1 MPNTESEHNQTMLL
15 AITALEILHLI
26 AGAEEQ
32 QANKRQRYVY
42 EEQQENWR
50 IDPYGRRI
58 PSSQRTKTYEVVLVN
73 GQRYRKLVARNG
85 EPLTPAEKWEIEEDI
100 KRQKPVAKTSLRELA
115 QTHQLALEG
124 NVLRATRGDKTLT
137 FRFDPQTYTILE
149 QTTESATSRMTLE
162 YRRLEDGT
170 TLPERMTVDFV
181 VNDVHGLQISTFRNF
196 TANW

>member
-1 MPNTESEHNQTMLL
+1 MLL
-15 AITALEILHLI
+15 AVAALEILHLI
-26 AGAEEQ
+26 AGAEER
-32 QANKRQRYVY
+32 QAEQRLRYVY

-85 EPLTPAEKWEIEEDI
+85 EPLTPAEKWEIEEDM
-100 KRQKPVAKTSLRELA
+100 KRQTPTPKTTSLRDLA
-115 QTHQLALEG
+115 QTHQLTLEG
-124 NVLRATRGDKTLT
+124 DTLRATSGDKTLT
-137 FRFDPQTYTILE
+137 FRFDPRTYTILE
-149 QTTESATSRMTLE
+149 QITESPTSRMKLE

-170 TLPERMTVDFV
+170 TLPERVTVDFV